1 MNTQVIFNEDLHLE
15 HKQWNMELN
24 FWRDELKTFNNRLDE
39 LVQKWTE
46 VEVLANLDHFQNQFL
61 IHRTKIMEMKERIE
75 SHEINMSRH
84 YEANENVMDR
94 FEFKNHLA
102 FREDIETE
110 REMYHELKK
119 EFYRF
124 LTKLM

>member
-1 MNTQVIFNEDLHLE
+1 MKTPVIYNEDLHLE

-24 FWRDELKTFNNRLDE
+24 FWRDELKTFKKMLEE

-46 VEVLANLDHFQNQFL
+46 VEVLSSLDHFQNQFL
-61 IHRTKIMEMKERIE
+61 IHNTKIMEMKESIE
-75 SHEINMSRH
+75 MHELNMSRH

-102 FREDIETE
+102 FREKIETE
-110 REMYHELKK
+110 REMYHDLKK

>member
-1 MNTQVIFNEDLHLE
+1 MKTQVIYNEDLHLE
-15 HKQWNMELN
+15 HNQWNMELN
-24 FWRDELKTFNNRLDE
+24 FWIDELKTFENRLEE

-46 VEVLANLDHFQNQFL
+46 VEVLANLDRFQNQFF
-61 IHRTKIMEMKERIE
+61 IHKTKIMEMKERIE
-75 SHEINMSRH
+75 AHELNMARH

-119 EFYRF
+119 EFYKF

>member
-1 MNTQVIFNEDLHLE
+1 LE
-15 HKQWNMELN
+15 
-24 FWRDELKTFNNRLDE
+24 E

-46 VEVLANLDHFQNQFL
+46 VEVLANLDRFQNQFF
-61 IHRTKIMEMKERIE
+61 IHKTKIMEMKERIE
-75 SHEINMSRH
+75 AHELNMARH

-119 EFYRF
+119 EFYKF

>member
-1 MNTQVIFNEDLHLE
+1 MNTQVIYNEDLHLE

-24 FWRDELKTFNNRLDE
+24 FWRDELKTFKNRLEE

-46 VEVLANLDHFQNQFL
+46 VEVLASLDHFQNQFL

-75 SHEINMSRH
+75 MHELNMSRH

-94 FEFKNHLA
+94 FELKNHIAL
-102 FREDIETE
+102 RERMETE
-110 REMYHELKK
+110 RQMYHELKK
-119 EFYRF
+119 EFYAF